1 MKNILR
7 NSNFGFTRWGIA
19 LIATLMTFATTNTNA
34 ANIAFGSAA
43 GSAWLTASNWTGSTA
58 PTSNDVVQFGA
69 NPTSG
74 TTGVGVNAGTSST
87 IIIQAIEILS
97 TRAANLLIGNSAASS
112 ADLTMT
118 LTGATINSVANVVLR
133 NNSAFVL
140 TLQNTQGTGGK
151 LTTYVLGNSTDNIL
165 QIDGTG
171 GVTISSVISGASR
184 KLTISGT
191 GAGVVTLSAANTY
204 SGDTTVNNK
213 LTLSGS
219 GSIANSPNIILASGS
234 TFNVSGL
241 TSPLSL
247 GSTQALRV
255 SATGSSSTATLT
267 VASSKGTTLS
277 AGGILFTAYGGGAT
291 APLTVAGATAGALAL
306 NSAPVTVTATTALT
320 AGTYKLVAKSGSAT
334 GVTGTPG
341 ALTVNGSG
349 LAPATAGALSISNG
363 ELILTVAAASPTIT
377 PSGTPTALSTTYG
390 TPSSNTSF
398 TVSGSS
404 LNGTTTVVVTPPA
417 GFEVATTSDFSTTIG
432 TSASEL
438 SLGTSTAINTTI
450 YVRLAAT
457 ATVGSSPYS
466 GNIVISG
473 GGATSQNV
481 ATASSTV
488 GKKALTITAANQTV
502 SYGTPATTV
511 TAAGGYTPTGFV
523 NGDTSSGIGGTAS
536 YSTTYTDTTPAGS
549 NVATITPITTNLT
562 ATNYSF
568 TAASGNI
575 GVTAVVPSSP
585 TITGITAGNAQLSVA
600 FAGPTSNGGASITN
614 YEYST
619 NGGTDWAVRSPV
631 STESPLF
638 IRGLNNG
645 TNYNVQIRAVNSA
658 GGGTPSVSTLAVP
671 MAPSSP
677 TISVDRA
684 TFASAFSTTYGTASS
699 TQTFTVS
706 GSTLSDDLIVTAPTG
721 FEISLSSGGEFA
733 GSLNLTATSGSVAST
748 TIYARLKA
756 DATSGDYSG
765 LNFSIESTGATTQN
779 VVTTSSGN
787 VVGQAALTI
796 TGIGIANKVYDR
808 ATSATITGTATYGG
822 LQNGES
828 FSVTGA
834 PSASFATAT
843 VGLAKPVTVTGYT
856 APNSNYTLTQPTLA
870 ADISAVSLTVTGA
883 TVTPKSYDGNT
894 VATITGATL
903 SGVIESDVVNL
914 TGGTSGT
921 FANANVGTGIEVSTT
936 MGITGADAGNYSLIP
951 PTGLT
956 GEITKATADITFNT
970 LPSGKKVGDT
980 AFSAGATTSVGT
992 LSYSSSNPNVATV
1005 DENGNITPVAPGV
1018 TTITA
1023 TVAGT
1028 ANYNA
1033 ATPVSQTLN
1042 VAAAGGSGTIA
1053 KWTFETSLPFATD
1066 SSSITGISAEEGTG
1080 TASGMHASAS
1090 TDWSNP
1096 VGNGSA
1102 ESFSANTW
1110 ASGDYFQFQVST
1122 TGRSGISFSFDANR
1136 STTAP
1141 ASCKLQY
1148 STDGTSYTDYGSVF
1162 LINVIDPAWSS
1173 AGPKPSNYSFDLSSI
1188 SNINNQGNVYFR
1200 IVATAA
1206 GTNTNGTFRV
1216 DNVSVNYSE
1225 TPRPSI
1231 TTNGTFSSAL
1241 STTYGTASAAS
1252 ATTVTVTGGSLTA
1265 GIVATAPTGFEVSN
1279 DGATYSA
1286 TATFAQ
1292 TGGFANGSL
1301 YLRLAANAPVGS
1313 YSGNVVL
1320 SSSGATSVNVATA
1333 TSTVTNSTENPLES
1347 YLAVFGL
1354 ISGTDAAA
1362 GTADPDGDG
1371 MDNNAEFA
1379 FGTSP
1384 VSGASRAVT
1393 LSTGIG
1399 EIKLTYLQRNSG
1411 VTYMVKSLP
1420 DLTTAFDSGTTVIA
1434 LEAADQTNK
1443 PDGYTRYEATLS
1455 TTAAPKGF
1463 LRVRANLP

>member
-1 MKNILR
+1 MKNILG

-19 LIATLMTFATTNTNA
+19 LIATLMTFETANTNA
-34 ANIAFGSAA
+34 ANIAFGSTA
-43 GSAWLTASNWTGSTA
+43 GSAWLTSANWTGSTA
-58 PTSNDVVQFGA
+58 PTSNDVAQFGA

-87 IIIQAIEILS
+87 ISIQAIEILS
-97 TRAANLLIGNSAASS
+97 TRAANLLIGNSSGSS

-118 LTGATINSVANVVLR
+118 LTGATINSAPNVVLR
-133 NNSAFVL
+133 NNSAYVL
-140 TLQNTQGTGGK
+140 TLQNTQGSGGK
-151 LTTYVLGNSTDNIL
+151 LTTYVLGNSTDNVL

-171 GVTISSVISGASR
+171 GVTISSVISGVSK
-184 KLTISGT
+184 KLTVSGT
-191 GAGVVTLSAANTY
+191 GAGVVTLSGINTY

-234 TFNVSGL
+234 TLNVSGL
-241 TSPLSL
+241 TTAFSL
-247 GSTQALRV
+247 GSSQALKV

-267 VASSKGTTLS
+267 VATSKDATLS
-277 AGGILFTAYGGGAT
+277 TGGILFTAIGSGFTT
-291 APLTVAGATAGALAL
+291 APLTVASATGGALAL
-306 NSAPVTVTATTALT
+306 NSAPVTVTTTTALA

-349 LAPATAGALSISNG
+349 LAPATAGALSVSNG

-390 TPSSNTSF
+390 AASSNTSF

-404 LNGTTTVVVTPPA
+404 LNGTTPVVVTPPA

-432 TSASEL
+432 TSASGL
-438 SLGTSTAINTTI
+438 SLGTSTVINTTI

-457 ATVGSSPYS
+457 ATVSSSPYS

-488 GKKALTITAANQTV
+488 SKRALTITAANQTV
-502 SYGTPATTV
+502 PYGTPATTV

-523 NGDTSSGIGGTAS
+523 NGDNASVVGGTIS
-536 YSTTYTDTTPAGS
+536 YTTTYTSLTAVGS
-549 NVATITPITTNLT
+549 NVATISPVTTSLT

-568 TAASGNI
+568 ISANGDITVAAVI
-575 GVTAVVPSSP
+575 PSAP
-585 TITGITAGNAQLSVA
+585 TITGITAGNGQLSV
-600 FAGPTSNGGASITN
+600 FFNGPTSNGGAGITN

-619 NGGTDWAVRSPV
+619 NGGTDWTVRSPV
-631 STESPLF
+631 STESPLLM
-638 IRGLNNG
+638 RSLSNG

-658 GGGTPSVSTLAVP
+658 GGGTSSVSTLAAP

-677 TISVDRA
+677 TITVYPD
-684 TFASAFSTTYGTASS
+684 TFGGAFSTTYGTASS
-699 TQTFTVS
+699 PQTFTVS
-706 GSTLSDDLIVTAPTG
+706 GSALSANLVVTAPTG
-721 FEISLSSGGEFA
+721 FEISRSSGSGFA
-733 GSLNLTATSGSVAST
+733 ESLNLAATSGSVAPT
-748 TIYARLKA
+748 TIYVRLKA
-756 DATSGDYSG
+756 TAAAGSYNSASIGVSGG
-765 LNFSIESTGATTQN
+765 GATAQS
-779 VVTTSSGN
+779 VATTSTGN

-808 ATSATITGTATYGG
+808 ATSATITGTAAYGG
-822 LQNGES
+822 LQNGENL
-828 FSVTGA
+828 SVSGT
-834 PSASFATAT
+834 PSASFATPT
-843 VGLAKPVTVTGYT
+843 VGLAKPVDVTGYET
-856 APNSNYTLTQPTLA
+856 PSPNYTLAQPILA
-870 ADISAVSLTVTGA
+870 ADISAVGLTVTGA
-883 TVTPKSYDGNT
+883 TVISRPYNGNT
-894 VATITGATL
+894 YASITGAQL
-903 SGVIESDVVNL
+903 IGVISPDEVIL
-914 TGGTSGT
+914 IGGSFGT
-921 FANANVGTGIEVSTT
+921 FENSNVGTGIAVSTS
-936 MGITGADAGNYSLIP
+936 MEIAGADAQNYSFTA
-951 PTGLT
+951 PTGFT
-956 GEITKATADITFNT
+956 GEITKATAEITFEP
-970 LPSGKKVGDT
+970 LPSGKKVGDAT
-980 AFSAGATTSVGT
+980 FSAGATTSVGT

-1005 DENGNITPVAPGV
+1005 DGSGNITPVAPGV

-1023 TVAGT
+1023 NVAGAANFTGAT
-1028 ANYNA
+1028 A
-1033 ATPVSQTLN
+1033 SRTLN
-1042 VAAAGGSGTIA
+1042 VGAAGASGAIA
-1053 KWTFETSLPFATD
+1053 TWTFETSAPSASATTI
-1066 SSSITGISAEEGTG
+1066 SSIAAEVGTG
-1080 TASGMHASAS
+1080 TASGRHANSSA
-1090 TDWSNP
+1090 WSSP

-1102 ESFSANTW
+1102 KSFSANTW

-1136 STTAP
+1136 SNTGP

-1162 LINVIDPAWSS
+1162 SINAVTSWSS
-1173 AGPKPSNYSFDLSSI
+1173 TSSTPSRYSFDLSSI

-1200 IVATAA
+1200 IVATAPA
-1206 GTNTNGTFRV
+1206 TGNTGSGSFRV

-1231 TTNGTFSSAL
+1231 TTNGAFSSAL

-1265 GIVATAPTGFEVSN
+1265 EIVATAPSGFEVSN
-1279 DGATYSA
+1279 DGATYGA
-1286 TATFAQ
+1286 TASFAQ
-1292 TGGFANGSL
+1292 TGGFANGTL
-1301 YLRLAANAPVGS
+1301 YLRLAANAAVGL

-1320 SSSGATSVNVATA
+1320 SSTGAAPVNVATA
-1333 TSTVTNSTENPLES
+1333 TSTVTNSTVNPLES

-1384 VSGASRAVT
+1384 ISGASRAVT

-1411 VTYMVKSLP
+1411 VTYTVKSLP

-1443 PDGYTRYEATLS
+1443 PNGYTRYEATLS

>member
-1 MKNILR
+1 
-7 NSNFGFTRWGIA
+7 
-19 LIATLMTFATTNTNA
+19 
-34 ANIAFGSAA
+34 
-43 GSAWLTASNWTGSTA
+43 
-58 PTSNDVVQFGA
+58 
-69 NPTSG
+69 
-74 TTGVGVNAGTSST
+74 
-87 IIIQAIEILS
+87 
-97 TRAANLLIGNSAASS
+97 
-112 ADLTMT
+112 
-118 LTGATINSVANVVLR
+118 
-133 NNSAFVL
+133 
-140 TLQNTQGTGGK
+140 
-151 LTTYVLGNSTDNIL
+151 
-165 QIDGTG
+165 
-171 GVTISSVISGASR
+171 
-184 KLTISGT
+184 
-191 GAGVVTLSAANTY
+191 
-204 SGDTTVNNK
+204 
-213 LTLSGS
+213 
-219 GSIANSPNIILASGS
+219 
-234 TFNVSGL
+234 
-241 TSPLSL
+241 
-247 GSTQALRV
+247 
-255 SATGSSSTATLT
+255 
-267 VASSKGTTLS
+267 
-277 AGGILFTAYGGGAT
+277 
-291 APLTVAGATAGALAL
+291 
-306 NSAPVTVTATTALT
+306 
-320 AGTYKLVAKSGSAT
+320 
-334 GVTGTPG
+334 
-341 ALTVNGSG
+341 
-349 LAPATAGALSISNG
+349 
-363 ELILTVAAASPTIT
+363 
-377 PSGTPTALSTTYG
+377 
-390 TPSSNTSF
+390 
-398 TVSGSS
+398 
-404 LNGTTTVVVTPPA
+404 
-417 GFEVATTSDFSTTIG
+417 
-432 TSASEL
+432 
-438 SLGTSTAINTTI
+438 
-450 YVRLAAT
+450 
-457 ATVGSSPYS
+457 
-466 GNIVISG
+466 
-473 GGATSQNV
+473 
-481 ATASSTV
+481 
-488 GKKALTITAANQTV
+488 
-502 SYGTPATTV
+502 
-511 TAAGGYTPTGFV
+511 
-523 NGDTSSGIGGTAS
+523 
-536 YSTTYTDTTPAGS
+536 
-549 NVATITPITTNLT
+549 
-562 ATNYSF
+562 
-568 TAASGNI
+568 
-575 GVTAVVPSSP
+575 
-585 TITGITAGNAQLSVA
+585 
-600 FAGPTSNGGASITN
+600 
-614 YEYST
+614 
-619 NGGTDWAVRSPV
+619 
-631 STESPLF
+631 
-638 IRGLNNG
+638 
-645 TNYNVQIRAVNSA
+645 
-658 GGGTPSVSTLAVP
+658 
-671 MAPSSP
+671 
-677 TISVDRA
+677 
-684 TFASAFSTTYGTASS
+684 
-699 TQTFTVS
+699 
-706 GSTLSDDLIVTAPTG
+706 
-721 FEISLSSGGEFA
+721 
-733 GSLNLTATSGSVAST
+733 
-748 TIYARLKA
+748 
-756 DATSGDYSG
+756 
-765 LNFSIESTGATTQN
+765 
-779 VVTTSSGN
+779 
-787 VVGQAALTI
+787 
-796 TGIGIANKVYDR
+796 
-808 ATSATITGTATYGG
+808 
-822 LQNGES
+822 
-828 FSVTGA
+828 
-834 PSASFATAT
+834 
-843 VGLAKPVTVTGYT
+843 
-856 APNSNYTLTQPTLA
+856 
-870 ADISAVSLTVTGA
+870 
-883 TVTPKSYDGNT
+883 
-894 VATITGATL
+894 
-903 SGVIESDVVNL
+903 
-914 TGGTSGT
+914 
-921 FANANVGTGIEVSTT
+921 
-936 MGITGADAGNYSLIP
+936 
-951 PTGLT
+951 
-956 GEITKATADITFNT
+956 
-970 LPSGKKVGDT
+970 
-980 AFSAGATTSVGT
+980 
-992 LSYSSSNPNVATV
+992 
-1005 DENGNITPVAPGV
+1005 
-1018 TTITA
+1018 
-1023 TVAGT
+1023 
-1028 ANYNA
+1028 
-1033 ATPVSQTLN
+1033 